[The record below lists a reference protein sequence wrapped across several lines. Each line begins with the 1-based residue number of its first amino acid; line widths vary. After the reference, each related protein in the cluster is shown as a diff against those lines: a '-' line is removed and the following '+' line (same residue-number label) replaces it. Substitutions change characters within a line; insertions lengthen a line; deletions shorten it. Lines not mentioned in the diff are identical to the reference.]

1 MPKLRKKPGG
11 VDIIFASEP
20 NFSGP
25 NPLLSPYLHS
35 MIYLDNNATTRLD
48 PRVLDAMMPFLTD
61 QYANASSTHPFGVG
75 ASDAVKQAR
84 QQVAS
89 LLHCDPHEIIFTSG
103 ATEAINLAIKGVTER
118 HGDTRK
124 HIVTVLTE
132 HKAVLDVCGY
142 LETRGYEITY
152 LPVQPSGSANAGLL
166 DLDVVKA
173 AIRPDT
179 LLVSVM
185 FANNETG
192 VIQPIRAIAELTH
205 IAGALF
211 MTDATQAV
219 GKLPI
224 DIDELGIDLLAF
236 SGHKLYGPKGAG
248 GLFVRQS
255 QRRTGKI
262 GSSQRVKLEA
272 LLHGGGHER
281 GYRSGT
287 LNVPGI
293 VGLGQAA
300 ELARL
305 GMADASEPQNVAGR
319 NAASP
324 PVRDLRD
331 RLETALLTIPG
342 TSVNGDRA
350 NRLYNTTNIL
360 FRDCDSDA
368 LIMGLAD
375 IAVSNGSACTA
386 ASIDPSHVLLA
397 MGLTDTEAFSCLRFS
412 LGRFTTDADITATV
426 DAVRGV
432 VEELRALVG

>member
-1 MPKLRKKPGG
+1 
-11 VDIIFASEP
+11 
-20 NFSGP
+20 
-25 NPLLSPYLHS
+25 

-75 ASDAVKQAR
+75 ASDAVKRAR
-84 QQVAS
+84 QQVAD
-89 LLHCDPHEIIFTSG
+89 LLRCEPHEIVFTSG
-103 ATEAINLAIKGVTER
+103 ATEAINLAIKGVAER
-118 HGDTRK
+118 HGNDTKR
-124 HIVTVLTE
+124 HIITVQTE

-142 LETRGYEITY
+142 LETRGYEIMY

-166 DLDVVKA
+166 DLDVVRA

-192 VIQPIRAIAELTH
+192 VIQPIRAIAELAH
-205 IAGALF
+205 AAGALF

-224 DIDELGIDLLAF
+224 DVDDSMIDLLAF
-236 SGHKLYGPKGAG
+236 SGHKLYGPKGVG
-248 GLFVRQS
+248 GLFVRQRKSGGS
-255 QRRTGKI
+255 QK
-262 GSSQRVKLEA
+262 VKLDA

-281 GYRSGT
+281 GFRSGT

-293 VGLGQAA
+293 VGLGKAA
-300 ELARL
+300 ELCVGQA
-305 GMADASEPQNVAGR
+305 ADASEPQHVAGR
-319 NAASP
+319 NTASP
-324 PVRDLRD
+324 PVQTLRD

-342 TSVNGDRA
+342 TSVNGDRTH
-350 NRLYNTTNIL
+350 RLFNTTNIL

-426 DAVRGV
+426 EAVRGV